1 MKKNLIFTL
10 AIVFITTAVFA
21 QRHETIICESGNGH
35 RHWCSA
41 DTHFGVQLSRQLS
54 KRGCIEGRSWGYND
68 RGVWVDDG
76 CRAEFILGGHHGGG
90 GYGREHDRDR
100 REFNVTC
107 ESDYGH
113 THNCSVDT
121 RGGVRIT
128 RQLSRATCT
137 FNRTWGYDSRG
148 IWVRDGCRAE
158 FVVGR

>member
-21 QRHETIICESGNGH
+21 QRHETIICESENGH
-35 RHWCSA
+35 RHW
-41 DTHFGVQLSRQLS
+41 
-54 KRGCIEGRSWGYND
+54 
-68 RGVWVDDG
+68 
-76 CRAEFILGGHHGGG
+76 
-90 GYGREHDRDR
+90 
-100 REFNVTC
+100 
-107 ESDYGH
+107 
-113 THNCSVDT
+113 CSVDT